1 MKVLCVFHAFIG
13 ALTILAFGIGVWQ
26 DAAECYGGGQPGDFV
41 FGCVLGLALVAFAM
55 AGLVAA
61 IDGALDGRPK

>member
-1 MKVLCVFHAFIG
+1 MKALRVFHAFIG
-13 ALTILAFGIGVWQ
+13 AVTIFAIGCCVWQ
-26 DAAECYGGGQPGDFV
+26 DAAECYGGGQPSDFV

-61 IDGALDGRPK
+61 MDGALGGEQK